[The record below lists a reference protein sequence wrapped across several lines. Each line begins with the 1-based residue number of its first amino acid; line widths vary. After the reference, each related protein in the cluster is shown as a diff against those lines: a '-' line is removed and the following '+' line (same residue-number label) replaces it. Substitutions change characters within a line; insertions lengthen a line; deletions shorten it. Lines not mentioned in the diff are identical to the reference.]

1 MKLIKL
7 NFADIHRDGGSCQAS
22 FQTDDDLTYNLWL
35 ERSRMP
41 DGEGLHHRWPFE
53 YVGSE
58 RPRSCLPVITGSV
71 EDTAILDRL
80 NQFLATSGG
89 MTSSVDRTDL
99 VRLQELVH
107 YIKRREYCLP
117 ADLLSWQPDVE

>member
-1 MKLIKL
+1 
-7 NFADIHRDGGSCQAS
+7 
-22 FQTDDDLTYNLWL
+22 
-35 ERSRMP
+35 
-41 DGEGLHHRWPFE
+41 
-53 YVGSE
+53 
-58 RPRSCLPVITGSV
+58 VITGSV